1 VIEFGPVLMQM
12 RIPTLVFL
20 MFSAVLAFVS
30 DASAQAFS
38 RADPPDWVDLPA
50 LPDPSP
56 ALLPLAQ
63 GGIYY
68 LLGDRQIR
76 WQGEVEDDYY
86 RNAFLV
92 TDRAGL
98 EEAATLQYNY
108 NPAFEEAILTRLQIV
123 RGDQVIDLR
132 DTLKEEIFRRETR
145 LDEGII
151 DGTLTA
157 VLQIPDLRVGD
168 VLDAALILRGKAAVP
183 GAPLGDTGRLE
194 FGEPVGLERLLVH
207 WPKDLD
213 IHIGALPQGS
223 GVTYSTR
230 PGANGET
237 IHEWRAANLAPVQIE
252 DNTSYEADIRAKVRF
267 SSAADWGTLS
277 GTLSPY
283 YTASYELP
291 AEWQA
296 KIDAIRKARATDA
309 ERATA
314 ALRLVQDDIRYVS
327 LSVGAGGYFAR
338 LPQEVI
344 GSGFGDCKDK
354 ALLLRV
360 MLTAL
365 GIESYVALADIDA
378 GYGLKLELPLLGA
391 FDHAIVKAVI
401 GGKTIWMDAT
411 ATHEGGRVDTASP
424 PDYGF
429 ALPLSG
435 AAQTRLEPIPIDPAT
450 FWQVEVEENY
460 DFRLMG
466 VFFKVTSVFGGE
478 AANDRRRHYA
488 VTPAS
493 TQSDDYLRYYVDR
506 YPGLQ
511 LLEPLVLV
519 DDRDANQFTVK
530 ESYFLPQPALYKN
543 GLREDFPFGT
553 ENFASN
559 LPDVEIGTRASS
571 LFSGAPSAHQHRV
584 VVTGAPINFDT
595 PAAKRITNDA
605 FDFRFSA
612 QEDGDGAMTMLWTY
626 QRTGSVVA
634 ASKVPGIIRDAR
646 AVADEIWWTWN
657 LVP

>member
-1 VIEFGPVLMQM
+1 MVQFGPILMQM
-12 RIPTLVFL
+12 RVLSFVLLVF
-20 MFSAVLAFVS
+20 SAIMAITTGALAQGFT
-30 DASAQAFS
+30 
-38 RADPPDWVDLPA
+38 RADPPDWIDLPA
-50 LPDPSP
+50 LPDSSA
-56 ALLPLAQ
+56 ALMPLAQ

-76 WQGEVEDDYY
+76 WQGEVEEDYY
-86 RNAFLV
+86 RNAVLV

-98 EEAATLQYNY
+98 EEAATLKYDF
-108 NPAFEEAILTRLQIV
+108 NPAFEQAILTRLQIV

-168 VLDAALILRGKAAVP
+168 VLDSALILRGKTAVP
-183 GAPLGDTGRLE
+183 GAPFGDTGRLE
-194 FGEPVGLERLLVH
+194 FGEPVSLERLLVH
-207 WPKDLD
+207 WPKDLA
-213 IHIGALPQGS
+213 IHIGPLPQAS
-223 GVTYSTR
+223 GVTYVTW
-230 PGANGET
+230 PGADGET
-237 IHEWRAANLAPVQIE
+237 IHEWRASNLAPVQIE
-252 DNTSYEADIRAKVRF
+252 DNTSYDADIRAKVRF
-267 SSAADWGTLS
+267 SSAANWGTVA

-283 YTASYELP
+283 YSASYALTP
-291 AEWQA
+291 DWQA
-296 KIDAIRKARATDA
+296 KVEAIRKAHATDA
-309 ERATA
+309 ARVTA

-338 LPQEVI
+338 FPQEVI
-344 GSGFGDCKDK
+344 TSGFGDCKDK

-365 GIESYVALADIDA
+365 GVESYVALTDIDA
-378 GYGLKLELPLLGA
+378 GYGLKLEQPLLGV

-401 GGKTIWMDAT
+401 GGKTVWMDAT
-411 ATHEGGRVDTASP
+411 ATHEGGAVDTASP

-429 ALPLSG
+429 ALPLAG
-435 AAQTRLEPIPIDPAT
+435 ATQTRMEPIPIDPGT
-450 FWQVEVEENY
+450 FWQVEVEEQY
-460 DFRLMG
+460 DFRLLG

-493 TQSDDYLRYYVDR
+493 TQSQDYLRYYVDR

-511 LLEPLVLV
+511 ILEPLVLV
-519 DDRDANQFTVK
+519 DDRPSNRFIVK
-530 ESYFLPQPALYKN
+530 ESYFLPQPALFKN

-559 LPDVEIGTRASS
+559 LPDIEIGKRKSSLYSGAASS
-571 LFSGAPSAHQHRV
+571 HQHRV
-584 VVTGAPINFDT
+584 VVTGAPINFET
-595 PAAKRITNDA
+595 PEAKQITNDA
-605 FDFRFSA
+605 FDFSFSA
-612 QEDGDGAMTMLWTY
+612 KEDGEGAMTLLWTY

-634 ASKVPGIIRDAR
+634 ASKVPNVIQDVR